1 VFLSFIEFFLALATF
16 FCSNAPMMLQEPVA
30 EMLGDDGLPA
40 DAPERA
46 ERSGTLVRGLAVLE
60 ALTQAL
66 QPMSLAEIA
75 AATGLDQSTTHRLL
89 KVLDESKYV
98 IRILGTR
105 RYCASPKLLHPLPLL
120 HPLDELRREAAPLL
134 RDLALGLRLTTVF
147 VVFVGWERL
156 VLDVAQA
163 PGSLTPYYS
172 TWLEGPLHATG
183 GGKSLLLGL
192 DEAQRRTLLGPGP
205 FAAATPQTLTEW
217 PRLTADLARSAQ
229 RGYVVSRDEHRSGV
243 TNVGAPITR
252 WKGGPAGCLIAS
264 AHSADIDDDGIASVG
279 AELKRVAE
287 LLVYQAPSLEAA
299 SRFCGH

>member
-1 VFLSFIEFFLALATF
+1 M
-16 FCSNAPMMLQEPVA
+16 P
-30 EMLGDDGLPA
+30 EMSGDDDLTGEN
-40 DAPERA
+40 PERA

-89 KVLDESKYV
+89 KVLDERRYV
-98 IRILGTR
+98 VRIVGTR

-120 HPLDELRREAAPLL
+120 HPLDALRREAAPLL

-147 VVFVGWERL
+147 VIFVGHERL

-192 DEAQRRTLLGPGP
+192 DEAQRLALLGSGP
-205 FAAATPQTLTEW
+205 LVAATPQTLTDW
-217 PRLTADLARSAQ
+217 PRLSADLALAAE
-229 RGYVVSRDEHRSGV
+229 RGYVVSRDEHRPGV

-252 WKGGPAGCLIAS
+252 WKGGSAGCLIAT
-264 AHSADIDDDGIASVG
+264 AHSTEIDDDGIARVG
-279 AELKRVAE
+279 AELRRVAE
-287 LLVYQAPSLEAA
+287 LLVYQAPSLESA

>member
-1 VFLSFIEFFLALATF
+1 MPEVDVPAT
-16 FCSNAPMMLQEPVA
+16 
-30 EMLGDDGLPA
+30 DG
-40 DAPERA
+40 PERS

-75 AATGLDQSTTHRLL
+75 TATGLDQSTVHRLL
-89 KVLDESKYV
+89 KVLDERQYV
-98 IRILGTR
+98 VRIVATR

-134 RDLALGLRLTTVF
+134 KELALRLRLTTVF

-156 VLDVAQA
+156 VLDVAQV
-163 PGSLTPYYS
+163 PGSLTPYYG

-192 DEAQRRTLLGPGP
+192 DDVQRRTLLGPGP
-205 FAAATPQTLTEW
+205 FVAATPQTLTDW
-217 PRLTADLARSAQ
+217 PRLAADLALSAQ
-229 RGYVVSRDEHRSGV
+229 RGYVVSRDEHRPGV

-252 WKGGPAGCLIAS
+252 WKGGSAGCLIAT
-264 AHSADIDDDGIASVG
+264 AHSADIDDDGIAAVG

>member
-1 VFLSFIEFFLALATF
+1 
-16 FCSNAPMMLQEPVA
+16 MA
-30 EMLGDDGLPA
+30 EMPEDDAASAAEGV
-40 DAPERA
+40 ERS

-66 QPMSLAEIA
+66 QPMSVAEIA
-75 AATGLDQSTTHRLL
+75 AATGLDQSTAHRLL
-89 KVLDESKYV
+89 KVLDERQYV
-98 IRILGTR
+98 VRIVATR

-134 RDLALGLRLTTVF
+134 KDLALRLRLTTVF

-156 VLDVAQA
+156 VLDVAQV
-163 PGSLTPYYS
+163 PGSLTPYYG

-192 DEAQRRTLLGPGP
+192 DEAQRRTLLGADP
-205 FAAATPQTLTEW
+205 FVAATPQTLTDW
-217 PRLTADLARSAQ
+217 PRLAADLALSAK
-229 RGYVVSRDEHRSGV
+229 RGYVVSRDEHRPGV

-252 WKGGPAGCLIAS
+252 WKGGSAGCLIAT
-264 AHSADIDDDGIASVG
+264 AHSADIDDDGIAAVG

>member
-1 VFLSFIEFFLALATF
+1 MRRSYRWTKDYFQQVVISLWPLDGS
-16 FCSNAPMMLQEPVA
+16 CSNAVMRFEEPPP
-30 EMLGDDGLPA
+30 EMSTDDALPEG
-40 DAPERA
+40 PERT
-46 ERSGTLVRGLAVLE
+46 ELTGTLMRGLAVIE
-60 ALTQAL
+60 ALSQAS

-89 KVLDESKYV
+89 KVLDESRYV
-98 IRILGTR
+98 VRILGTR

-134 RDLALGLRLTTVF
+134 NDLALRLRLTTVF

-192 DEAQRRTLLGPGP
+192 DDGPRGSLLGPGP
-205 FAAATPQTLTEW
+205 FAGATPQALTAW
-217 PRLTADLARSAQ
+217 PRLT
-229 RGYVVSRDEHRSGV
+229 
-243 TNVGAPITR
+243 
-252 WKGGPAGCLIAS
+252 
-264 AHSADIDDDGIASVG
+264 
-279 AELKRVAE
+279 
-287 LLVYQAPSLEAA
+287 
-299 SRFCGH
+299 

>member
-1 VFLSFIEFFLALATF
+1 MK
-16 FCSNAPMMLQEPVA
+16 PMLLQDPMA
-30 EMLGDDGLPA
+30 EMPE
-40 DAPERA
+40 DASAAEGAERS
-46 ERSGTLVRGLAVLE
+46 ERSGTLARGLAVLE

-66 QPMSLAEIA
+66 QPMSVAEIA
-75 AATGLDQSTTHRLL
+75 AATGLDQSTAHRLL
-89 KVLDESKYV
+89 KVLDERQYV
-98 IRILGTR
+98 VRIVATR

-134 RDLALGLRLTTVF
+134 KDLALRLRLTTVF

-156 VLDVAQA
+156 VLDVAQV
-163 PGSLTPYYS
+163 PGSLTPYYG

-192 DEAQRRTLLGPGP
+192 DEAQRRILLGADP
-205 FAAATPQTLTEW
+205 FIAATPQTLTDW
-217 PRLTADLARSAQ
+217 PRLTADLALSAQ

-252 WKGGPAGCLIAS
+252 WKGGSAGCLIAT